1 MGSTSQEDEVRRD
14 LTGATVFVSGISC
27 HLLGSFNAL
36 KLESMRATAAA
47 AKRLPRMGFLTAAS
61 IALPYSV
68 ATRAGVLFPPT
79 AALAVREVNRVLD
92 LISRQKS
99 ENRIMV
105 PAIASM
111 TCSPSPTASMTRSQT
126 SRLAKSF
133 KGSSHNPTNTI
144 CRLAGWE
151 R

>member
-1 MGSTSQEDEVRRD
+1 MKMGSTSQEDEVRRD
-14 LTGATVFVSGISC
+14 LTGATVFVSGISRP
-27 HLLGSFNAL
+27 LLGSFNAL

-68 ATRAGVLFPPT
+68 ATRAAVLFPPT

-99 ENRIMV
+99 EN
-105 PAIASM
+105 
-111 TCSPSPTASMTRSQT
+111 
-126 SRLAKSF
+126 
-133 KGSSHNPTNTI
+133 
-144 CRLAGWE
+144 
-151 R
+151 